1 MAGRLNRVWLDGKD
15 LGYIQTVKRNEE
27 GRGCIAVFNSKSG
40 NAHHDRHHAHFFTCT
55 TYVYMCIT
63 IAITNI
69 MIMAIPS
76 LVIMMMDDND
86 NDDGDDHDG

>member
-40 NAHHDRHHAHFFTCT
+40 NADHDHVIMLIFHVY
-55 TYVYMCIT
+55 YVYMCIT
-63 IAITNI
+63 IALQT
-69 MIMAIPS
+69 S
-76 LVIMMMDDND
+76 
-86 NDDGDDHDG
+86 